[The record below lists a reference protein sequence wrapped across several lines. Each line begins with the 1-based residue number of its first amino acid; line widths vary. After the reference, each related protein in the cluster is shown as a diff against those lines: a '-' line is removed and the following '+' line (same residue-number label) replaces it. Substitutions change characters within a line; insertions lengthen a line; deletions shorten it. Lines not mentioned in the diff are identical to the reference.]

1 MSIRYLRTT
10 SLKELVELI
19 PQNLE
24 KYASEGFGGYG
35 LDSDTWSF
43 ESKSSDVNIA
53 ELKTLILPKND
64 NFFEAENSEIVFGA
78 FSSLTRYQ
86 AADPRLWSYY
96 THLDGL
102 EYVRARYPKRFDLSD
117 KVTLAKS
124 IQSHV
129 FAASQSRYLMRNN
142 ALARLWWNARV
153 AFDVSSK
160 NASDILKVLTLNTD
174 FRATIIERPTQST
187 SNAYKAAILYSVDKY
202 SQDEHS
208 SYFIAPR
215 SGSASSSKVTH
226 YNYRHVLKLLNCLGG
241 SLNFSYLNPQ
251 EIIEYIKK
259 DEDEFLNN
267 LS

>member
-10 SLKELVELI
+10 SLKELIELI

-24 KYASEGFGGYG
+24 KYTSGGFDGYG
-35 LDSDTWSF
+35 LDSDSWSF

-53 ELKTLILPKND
+53 ELKTLISPRKD

-96 THLDGL
+96 THLEGL
-102 EYVRARYPKRFDLSD
+102 EFVRARYPKKFDITD

-129 FAASQSRYLMRNN
+129 FAASQARYLMRDN

-153 AFDVSSK
+153 AFDVDVK
-160 NASDILKVLTLNTD
+160 NASNILKVLTLNTD
-174 FRATIIERPTQST
+174 FRANIIERPTQSS
-187 SNAYKAAILYSVDKY
+187 SNAYKAVILYSVEKY
-202 SQDEHS
+202 SQDENS

-215 SGSASSSKVTH
+215 ARDSSSSVVTH
-226 YNYRHVLKLLNCLGG
+226 YHYRHVLKLLNRLGG